1 MLCRGHI
8 PRLYG
13 LATACR
19 RLEGFFRERLI
30 GEPESGL
37 TRPPSAMQRRHCDDS
52 RWAFPMAAP
61 HSDIA
66 PKEALAPQPERAE
79 LHVEKPGRI
88 GCYKAGR
95 PIRPRV
101 RQVKIGGD
109 KRSTRRRCQMQTP
122 LLGATA
128 LALVAAVNLSSA
140 WAEGQKPSGR
150 SSWSGISQSVER
162 DADSAHSAS
171 PSFKGARPQGTS
183 QKG

>member
-1 MLCRGHI
+1 MTLSTTR
-8 PRLYG
+8 
-13 LATACR
+13 ACR

-37 TRPPSAMQRRHCDDS
+37 TRPPSAMQRRRHCDDS

-66 PKEALAPQPERAE
+66 HKEALAPQPERAE

-140 WAEGQKPSGR
+140 RAEGPKPSGR
-150 SSWSGISQSVER
+150 TWWPGILQPVER
-162 DADSAHSAS
+162 DAGDAD
-171 PSFKGARPQGTS
+171 
-183 QKG
+183 